1 MQIRRSKLTRDYLQ
15 VPNRTA
21 RDDRLSHMARGILVE
36 ILSHQDGWETTA
48 DDMWRKSFER
58 HGKASPGRRQF
69 RAAFAELKAAGYMVP
84 QREKLDGGKYGTV
97 LVVSDV
103 PQGGTSVRPA
113 KIPKSDEPSDV
124 PHGGTSEPPADMRE
138 TAGQPDV
145 PDVGTSEP
153 PAPTEETAGHADVP
167 HGGTSKR
174 ENGEKTHHP
183 KTAPAHGCGP
193 KPSEPQRT
201 TAHPS
206 LRSGRL
212 LSGQKVDHLPAED
225 PLPAVRTATIP
236 GDDHDRAGVE
246 ESAAE
251 LQHQREI
258 HNQGCARCQ
267 NGRGACTTGADLA
280 HRWMRAFNREAS

>member
-36 ILSHQDGWETTA
+36 ILSHQDGWEATA

-69 RAAFAELKAAGYMVP
+69 RAAFAELKAARYMVP

-103 PQGGTSVRPA
+103 PQGGTS
-113 KIPKSDEPSDV
+113 
-124 PHGGTSEPPADMRE
+124 
-138 TAGQPDV
+138 
-145 PDVGTSEP
+145 
-153 PAPTEETAGHADVP
+153 
-167 HGGTSKR
+167 KR
-174 ENGEKTHHP
+174 ENGENTHHP
-183 KTAPAHGCGP
+183 KTEPPHGCGP
-193 KPSEPQRT
+193 KPSDPQSA

-212 LSGQKVDHLPAED
+212 LSGPVVDHLPAED
-225 PLPAVRTATIP
+225 PLPVVRTATIP

-267 NGRGACTTGADLA
+267 NGRGACATGADLA